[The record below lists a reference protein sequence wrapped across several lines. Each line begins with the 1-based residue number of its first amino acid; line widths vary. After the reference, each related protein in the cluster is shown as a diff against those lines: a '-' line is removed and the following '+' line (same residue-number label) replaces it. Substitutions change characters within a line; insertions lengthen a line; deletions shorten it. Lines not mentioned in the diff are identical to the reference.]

1 VTASGQHG
9 QRRHGPGQHGPGQ
22 HGPGQHSELPAELAD
37 LLREIVPP
45 GGGFGHR
52 QHIQLAYLTVRRYG
66 TGEAA
71 VRLGAWLRHITAYAK
86 APQKYNA
93 TVTRAW
99 TELVGYHVEADG
111 QAGDFE
117 LFASQHPELLDK
129 RLLSRHYRSVTLA
142 SMAARTGWVQPD
154 LTPFPWMEG

>member
-1 VTASGQHG
+1 VTAPGHHG
-9 QRRHGPGQHGPGQ
+9 G
-22 HGPGQHSELPAELAD
+22 LPAELTE
-37 LLREIVPP
+37 LLQAVVPS

-52 QHIQLAYLTVRRYG
+52 QHIHLAYLTVRRYG
-66 TGEAA
+66 TGGATT
-71 VRLGAWLRHITAYAK
+71 RLSGWLRHITAYAN

-99 TELVGYHVEADG
+99 TELVGHHVEADG

-117 LFASQHPELLDK
+117 VFASQHPALLDK

-142 SMAARTGWVQPD
+142 SAAARTGWIQPD